1 MSSRRIESFL
11 LRLVVNETH
20 DVEVEV
26 EDWRGRI
33 QHIGSGHER
42 YFEHLEDVIAFI
54 NEQFAAGYTLFR
66 SDEEPRRS
74 I

>member
-1 MSSRRIESFL
+1 MGSRRIESFL
-11 LRLVVNETH
+11 LRLVVNETR
-20 DVEVEV
+20 DVEV

-54 NEQFAAGYTLFR
+54 NEQFSGGYTLFR
-66 SDEEPRRS
+66 GDEEPRRS

>member
-11 LRLVVNETH
+11 LRLVVDEKP
-20 DVEVEV
+20 DVEL
-26 EDWRGRI
+26 DAWRGRI

-54 NEQFAAGYTLFR
+54 NEQFAAGYTLFY
-66 SDEEPRRS
+66 SEDEPQHS
-74 I
+74 A

>member
-1 MSSRRIESFL
+1 MGSRRIESFL
-11 LRLVVNETH
+11 LRLVVNERQ
-20 DVEVEV
+20 DVNVEV

-54 NEQFAAGYTLFR
+54 NEQFSGGYTLFR
-66 SDEEPRRS
+66 KDEEPKRS

>member
-11 LRLVVNETH
+11 LRLVVDEKPDT
-20 DVEVEV
+20 DAEA
-26 EDWRGRI
+26 WRGRI

-42 YFEHLEDVIAFI
+42 YFEHLEDVVAFI

-66 SDEEPRRS
+66 GDEKPRRS

>member
-11 LRLVVNETH
+11 LRLVVDEKPDA
-20 DVEVEV
+20 DVEA
-26 EDWRGRI
+26 WRGRI

-42 YFEHLEDVIAFI
+42 YFEHLEDVVAFI
-54 NEQFAAGYTLFR
+54 NEQFAVGYTLFR
-66 SDEEPRRS
+66 SDEKPRRS

>member
-1 MSSRRIESFL
+1 MGSRRIESFL
-11 LRLVVNETH
+11 LRLVVNETR
-20 DVEVEV
+20 DV
-26 EDWRGRI
+26 DGDPWRGRI

-42 YFEHLEDVIAFI
+42 YFEHLEDIVAFI

-66 SDEEPRRS
+66 SDEGPTRS